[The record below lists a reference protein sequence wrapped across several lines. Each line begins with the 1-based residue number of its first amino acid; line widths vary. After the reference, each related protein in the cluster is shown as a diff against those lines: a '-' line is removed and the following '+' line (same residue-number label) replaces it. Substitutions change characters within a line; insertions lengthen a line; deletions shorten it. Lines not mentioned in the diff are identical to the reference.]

1 MNENGYI
8 RKIDELGRIV
18 IPKGLRQR
26 LRIQEGENLIVT
38 CIDKNINVSKY
49 SYIAIN
55 QNFIKKIGDLAS
67 SLFKY
72 NIIITDLENIIYSNK
87 PINNFELNSEVF
99 NIFNDNE
106 NKKIEKIKINNE
118 IMLNGNIYLAPIIV
132 TSTTT
137 GLIIVSSSNNEDLH
151 KFSKFL
157 AKVIST
163 HIEVL

>member
-55 QNFIKKIGDLAS
+55 QNFIKKTVIWQVVYL
-67 SLFKY
+67 
-72 NIIITDLENIIYSNK
+72 NII
-87 PINNFELNSEVF
+87 
-99 NIFNDNE
+99 
-106 NKKIEKIKINNE
+106 
-118 IMLNGNIYLAPIIV
+118 
-132 TSTTT
+132 
-137 GLIIVSSSNNEDLH
+137 
-151 KFSKFL
+151 
-157 AKVIST
+157 
-163 HIEVL
+163 